1 MMADIFI
8 ILMIM
13 ETWNW
18 EELIVRWLEI
28 LKVGLSTPSVSWG
41 DASILENRGNI
52 DDDDDDDGILV
63 NDDEKDDDGDYD
75 EKQLRELGAGRPAP
89 CLAGNQLISHHRSN
103 QDNED
108 DGEED
113 NGDDDEGDVDNGKY
127 DIRDGLFIRH
137 HSHRWKRDVA
147 DRADHEKKVILF
159 VLHHSRG
166 ATKV

>member
-1 MMADIFI
+1 M
-8 ILMIM
+8 
-13 ETWNW
+13 
-18 EELIVRWLEI
+18 EI

-103 QDNED
+103 QDND
-108 DGEED
+108 DD
-113 NGDDDEGDVDNGKY
+113 GDDDDKGDLY
-127 DIRDGLFIRH
+127 IIIRIYLFVCL
-137 HSHRWKRDVA
+137 SFC
-147 DRADHEKKVILF
+147 HEK
-159 VLHHSRG
+159 
-166 ATKV
+166 

>member
-8 ILMIM
+8 IPMI
-13 ETWNW
+13 TGVWNW

-41 DASILENRGNI
+41 DASILENLGNI
-52 DDDDDDDGILV
+52 ADDDDDDGILV

-127 DIRDGLFIRH
+127 DIRDGLFIPH
-137 HSHRWKRDVA
+137 HRWKRDVA

>member
-1 MMADIFI
+1 M
-8 ILMIM
+8 
-13 ETWNW
+13 
-18 EELIVRWLEI
+18 EI

-103 QDNED
+103 QDNDD
-108 DGEED
+108 DGDDD

-127 DIRDGLFIRH
+127 DIRDGLFIPH
-137 HSHRWKRDVA
+137 HR
-147 DRADHEKKVILF
+147 
-159 VLHHSRG
+159 
-166 ATKV
+166 

>member
-8 ILMIM
+8 ILMLT
-13 ETWNW
+13 EVWNW

-52 DDDDDDDGILV
+52 DEDDDDDGILV

-103 QDNED
+103 QDND
-108 DGEED
+108 DGS
-113 NGDDDEGDVDNGKY
+113 DDDKGDVADGEY
-127 DIRDGLFIRH
+127 DIHRGLFIRQDIDDDGVDNEDIH
-137 HSHRWKRDVA
+137 HYRCNRDV
-147 DRADHEKKVILF
+147 DN
-159 VLHHSRG
+159 HHLPS

>member
-52 DDDDDDDGILV
+52 ADDDDDDGILV

-103 QDNED
+103 QDNDD
-108 DGEED
+108 DGD
-113 NGDDDEGDVDNGKY
+113 NGEY

-137 HSHRWKRDVA
+137 HRWKRDVA

>member
-1 MMADIFI
+1 M
-8 ILMIM
+8 
-13 ETWNW
+13 
-18 EELIVRWLEI
+18 EI

-63 NDDEKDDDGDYD
+63 NDDEEDDDGDYD

-103 QDNED
+103 QDND
-108 DGEED
+108 DD
-113 NGDDDEGDVDNGKY
+113 GDDDKGDVDNDEY
-127 DIRDGLFIRH
+127 DVHKIRVCSSIITGATRTMMMTVLIMRT
-137 HSHRWKRDVA
+137 SIITVA
-147 DRADHEKKVILF
+147 TGTLMIITPQ
-159 VLHHSRG
+159 G